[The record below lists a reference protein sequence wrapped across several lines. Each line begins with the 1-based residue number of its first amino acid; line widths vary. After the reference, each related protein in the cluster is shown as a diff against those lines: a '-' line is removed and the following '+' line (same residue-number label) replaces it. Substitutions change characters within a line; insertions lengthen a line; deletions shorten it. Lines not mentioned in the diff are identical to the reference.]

1 LARVNPADAQ
11 KRAAAERAVEFV
23 EDGMVLGLGTGSTAK
38 HVVDVIAERRAL
50 GELAAIVGIPTS
62 SATREHARARGVPVS
77 DFTELSSCDL
87 TIDGADE
94 IGPGLDLIKGLGGA
108 LLWEKIVACASDRM
122 IVVAD
127 ETKLVTRL
135 GEKAPL
141 PVEVI
146 PFGWTLQQRFLE
158 ELGAEASLRTTS
170 SGEPFVTDGGHYVL
184 DARFEG
190 GIEDARMLEAALRE
204 RVGVVESGLF
214 LRIATEAVVAGPSG
228 VRVLGVDHG

>member
-1 LARVNPADAQ
+1 MNPADAQ

-38 HVVDVIAERRAL
+38 HVVDVIAERRER
-50 GELAAIVGIPTS
+50 GELRAIVGIPTS
-62 SATREHARARGVPVS
+62 SATREHARARGVPIT
-77 DFTELSSCDL
+77 DFDELSGCDL

-122 IVVAD
+122 VVVAD
-127 ETKLVTRL
+127 ETKLVGRL

-158 ELGAEASLRTTS
+158 ELGADASLRRNAA
-170 SGEPFVTDGGHYVL
+170 GEPFVTDGGHYVL

-204 RVGVVESGLF
+204 RVGIVESGLF
-214 LRIATEAVVAGPSG
+214 LRIATEAVVAGPNG

>member
-1 LARVNPADAQ
+1 MNPAERQ

-23 EDGMVLGLGTGSTAK
+23 QDGMVVGLGTGSTAK
-38 HVVDVIAERRAL
+38 HVVDVIAERRVR
-50 GELAAIVGIPTS
+50 GELGAIVGIPTS
-62 SATREHARARGVPVS
+62 TATRDHARERGVPIT
-77 DFTELSSCDL
+77 DFSEISHCDL

-127 ETKLVTRL
+127 ESKLVSRL
-135 GEKAPL
+135 GERAPL
-141 PVEVI
+141 PVEVV
-146 PFGWTLQQRFLE
+146 PFGWPLQQRFLE
-158 ELGAEASLRTTS
+158 ELGAEAALRRRPD
-170 SGEPFVTDGGHYVL
+170 GEPFLTDGGHFVI

-190 GIEDARMLEAALRE
+190 GIEDARRLEAALRE
-204 RVGVVESGLF
+204 RVGIVESGLF
-214 LRIATEAVVAGPSG
+214 LRIASQAVVASADG

>member
-1 LARVNPADAQ
+1 M

-23 EDGMVLGLGTGSTAK
+23 EDGMVVGLGTGSTAK
-38 HVVDVIAERRAL
+38 HVVDVIAERRAR
-50 GELAAIVGIPTS
+50 GELGAIVGIPTS
-62 SATREHARARGVPVS
+62 SATRDHARARGVPLT
-77 DFTELSSCDL
+77 DFAELASCDL

-122 IVVAD
+122 VVVAD
-127 ETKLVTRL
+127 ESKLVGCL

-146 PFGWTLQQRFLE
+146 PFGWSLQERYLE
-158 ELGAEASLRTTS
+158 ELGAEARLRRDAA
-170 SGEPFVTDGGHYVL
+170 GEPFVTDGGHYVI
-184 DARFEG
+184 DARFPG
-190 GIEDARMLEAALRE
+190 GIEDPRTLEAALRE
-204 RVGVVESGLF
+204 RVGIVESGLF
-214 LRIATEAVVAGPSG
+214 LHIATAAVVAGPDG